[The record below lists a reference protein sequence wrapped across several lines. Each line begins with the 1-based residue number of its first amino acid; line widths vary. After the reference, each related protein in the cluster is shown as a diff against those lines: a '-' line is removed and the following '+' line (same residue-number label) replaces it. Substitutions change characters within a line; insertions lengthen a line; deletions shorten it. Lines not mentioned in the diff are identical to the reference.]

1 MLRYE
6 TYTRRHC
13 SVRLSLIPGRRNV
26 VLFEVYYCALPFNNL
41 TSLVRL
47 VAEDCYKTLLFL
59 LENGFKFIRSLDK
72 HVLVS
77 DS

>member
-6 TYTRRHC
+6 TYTRRQC

-26 VLFEVYYCALPFNNL
+26 VLFEVYYFALPFDNL

-47 VAEDCYKTLLFL
+47 VAED
-59 LENGFKFIRSLDK
+59 G
-72 HVLVS
+72 
-77 DS
+77 